1 MWRGATLIRLTR
13 IDKEKFHNNNNNY
26 YHLWNFSLS
35 ILVNLMCIKVAPL
48 SYENPEHSDT
58 PKQARNT
65 FKTTTTKEH

>member
-1 MWRGATLIRLTR
+1 MIIIIIIIYEIFLYQSLLI
-13 IDKEKFHNNNNNY
+13 FN
-26 YHLWNFSLS
+26 
-35 ILVNLMCIKVAPL
+35 MCIKVAPL

>member
-1 MWRGATLIRLTR
+1 MI
-13 IDKEKFHNNNNNY
+13 IIIIIIY
-26 YHLWNFSLS
+26 Q
-35 ILVNLMCIKVAPL
+35 VALL